1 MISYKNVVRENGG
14 QNESIGNGLIC
25 IIWRMIVTYELAT
38 IEELQAVY
46 DLVQHTIKKVY
57 PKYYPAEVV
66 VFFCELHSK
75 EAIKRE
81 IEK

>member
-1 MISYKNVVRENGG
+1 MVRENGG

-46 DLVQHTIKKVY
+46 DLVQQTNYQMIWICHWWKKN
-57 PKYYPAEVV
+57 PMSIIRT
-66 VFFCELHSK
+66 H
-75 EAIKRE
+75 
-81 IEK
+81 

>member
-46 DLVQHTIKKVY
+46 DLVQHTIKK
-57 PKYYPAEVV
+57 
-66 VFFCELHSK
+66 S
-75 EAIKRE
+75 ISE
-81 IEK
+81 ILSGRSGGIFL

>member
-1 MISYKNVVRENGG
+1 MISYKNVVYENGG

-46 DLVQHTIKKVY
+46 DLVQHTIKK
-57 PKYYPAEVV
+57 
-66 VFFCELHSK
+66 S
-75 EAIKRE
+75 ISE
-81 IEK
+81 ILSGRSGGIFL

>member
-1 MISYKNVVRENGG
+1 MVHESGG

-25 IIWRMIVTYELAT
+25 IIWRMIMIYELAT

-66 VFFCELHSK
+66 GFFCELHSK
-75 EAIKRE
+75 EAIKMDM
-81 IEK
+81 